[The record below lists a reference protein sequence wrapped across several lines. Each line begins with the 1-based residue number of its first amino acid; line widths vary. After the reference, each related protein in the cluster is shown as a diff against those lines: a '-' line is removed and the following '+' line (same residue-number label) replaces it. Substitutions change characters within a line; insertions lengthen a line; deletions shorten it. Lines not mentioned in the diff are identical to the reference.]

1 MDTTAWLEDVEA
13 RVEDRIDDG
22 ASRSPR
28 NLTVLYDPGCALC
41 QRCRA
46 WMLGQAT
53 YVSLTFVAC
62 TGDEA
67 RRRYGDIPWLGD
79 ELVVVSERGEVWA
92 GPAAFLTCLWALVA
106 WREWSFRLAAP
117 AFAPLVERFFHTL
130 SSRRRS
136 LARFF
141 DHECRDG
148 QCTVR
153 R

>member
-1 MDTTAWLEDVEA
+1 MDTATWIEHVEA
-13 RVEDRIDDG
+13 RVADRLADG
-22 ASRSPR
+22 GARLPR
-28 NLTVLYDPGCALC
+28 TLTVLYDPGCALC

-46 WMLGQAT
+46 WMLGQES
-53 YVSLTFVAC
+53 YVPLSFVAC
-62 TGDEA
+62 TGAEA
-67 RRRYGDIPWLGD
+67 RARYGDIPWLGD
-79 ELVVVSERGEVWA
+79 ELVVVSDAGEVWA

-106 WREWSFRLAAP
+106 WREWSYRLAGP
-117 AFAPLVERFFHTL
+117 AFAPLAERSFHAL

-148 QCTVR
+148 SCAVR